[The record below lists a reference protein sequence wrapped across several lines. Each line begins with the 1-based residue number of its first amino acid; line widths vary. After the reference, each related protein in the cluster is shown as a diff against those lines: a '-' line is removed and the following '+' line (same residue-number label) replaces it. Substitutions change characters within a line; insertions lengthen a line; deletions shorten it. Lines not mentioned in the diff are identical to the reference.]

1 MMFNEL
7 ERMAAEKA
15 KEAVYLDKIGARE
28 KAYVK
33 YKEAIDILTKLYFM
47 TEDDTIRSVYLEKIR
62 EYQRRIQLMDTKRV
76 VISEGDAKTT
86 GIEEGTEWVLKD
98 RPRVN
103 WEDIIG
109 IDEAKRAIRE
119 SIVYPKMRPELFPL
133 GWPTGILLFGPPGC
147 GKTLIGA
154 AVANEIDAAFFYVDA
169 ATVMSKWLGESE
181 KNIAQLFATA
191 RTACKKQGAAIIFID
206 EIDSLTSVR
215 YIEVGGEA
223 RARNQLLKE
232 MDSLTEKGKREYLY
246 VIGATNKPW
255 MLDEPFIR
263 RFQKRIYVPLP
274 NLNARAALFSYYTKD
289 LKLGQSVDT
298 WQLAVMTEGYSAADI
313 HDICMEVQLKVAREF
328 FEEGNAEKTEPRAIE
343 MQDFLEII
351 SKRKSSI
358 ILENL
363 KKLEEWAAKYAT

>member
-15 KEAVYLDKIGARE
+15 KEAVYLDRIGARE

-33 YKEAIDILTKLYFM
+33 YKETVDILTKLYFM

-62 EYQRRIQLMDTKRV
+62 EYQRRIQLIDTKRV
-76 VISEGDAKTT
+76 VISEGDTKTT
-86 GIEEGTEWVLKD
+86 GVEEGPEWILKD

-119 SIVYPKMRPELFPL
+119 SIVYPKMKPELFPL

-181 KNIAQLFATA
+181 KNIAQLFITA
-191 RTACKKQGAAIIFID
+191 RNACKKQGAAIIFID

-313 HDICMEVQLKVAREF
+313 RDICMEVQLKIAREF
-328 FEEGNAEKTEPRAIE
+328 FEEGSVEKTEPRVIE

>member
-1 MMFNEL
+1 MFNEL
-7 ERMAAEKA
+7 EKMAAEKA
-15 KEAVYLDKIGARE
+15 REAVYLDKIGARE

-33 YKEAIDILTKLYFM
+33 YKEVIDILTKLYLM
-47 TEDDTIRSVYLEKIR
+47 TEDDAIRSVYLEKIR
-62 EYQRRIQLMDTKRV
+62 EYQRRLQLIDTKRI
-76 VISEGDAKTT
+76 VISEGNVKATSVDECA
-86 GIEEGTEWVLKD
+86 EWILKD
-98 RPRVN
+98 KPRVN

-169 ATVMSKWLGESE
+169 ATIMSKWLGESE
-181 KNIAQLFATA
+181 KNIAQLFAMA
-191 RTACKKQGAAIIFID
+191 RSACKKQGAAIIFID
-206 EIDSLTSVR
+206 EIDSLTSVK
-215 YIEVGGEA
+215 YVEVGGEA

-232 MDSLTEKGKREYLY
+232 MDSLTEKGKKEYLY
-246 VIGATNKPW
+246 IIGATNKPW

-274 NLNARAALFSYYTKD
+274 NINARAALFSYYTKD

-298 WQLAVMTEGYSAADI
+298 WQLAVVTEGYSAADI

-328 FEEGNAEKTEPRAIE
+328 FEEGNIEKVEPRSIE

-363 KKLEEWAAKYAT
+363 KKLEEWAARYAT